1 MIGFYQTTFDN
12 NNRCT
17 LLKNIDNI
25 FYILEAVS
33 KKDNEL
39 EQIEYHD
46 MLQEGVISPH
56 CYYTAK
62 YKYKDL
68 VISTST
74 LLDSHIGNSSR
85 CTIYAPIKEQHMKYK
100 GREITEE
107 SQLTDE
113 ESRDW
118 ANMEF
123 YTVNTDGYETVCEM
137 STQDTLGFKY
147 EWMTFDE
154 HRDEIERLLFPEI
167 FEE

>member
-1 MIGFYQTTFDN
+1 MGLYSRIFN
-12 NNRCT
+12 KEEALK
-17 LLKNIDNI
+17 LLNKIDGI
-25 FYILEAVS
+25 FWVLEDVS

-46 MLQEGVISPH
+46 MLREGIISPH
-56 CYYTAK
+56 SYYTAK

-68 VISTST
+68 IISTST
-74 LLDSHIGNSSR
+74 LYDSHIGRSSR

-113 ESRDW
+113 ENRDW

-123 YTVNTDGYETVCEM
+123 YTVDTDGYETVCEM
-137 STQDTLGFKY
+137 RTQDTLGFKY